1 MNLLQAQQER
11 GRVAQELLD
20 NPLFQEAFIKIKG
33 DLFNEFN
40 KSDLDSDEQR
50 LNIWQQSQILDKF
63 EKNFTDIVKKGNA
76 ATIAISQSDK
86 PIRNVI

>member
-1 MNLLQAQQER
+1 MNILQAQQER

-40 KSDLDSDEQR
+40 KSDLESDEQR

-63 EKNFTDIVKKGNA
+63 EKNFTDIVKKGDN